1 MPAVHVEL
9 ESIRTREELEAF
21 VASHPESGSLEYK
34 TLADVYRCAECAY
47 CRNPRS
53 QSGPAE
59 ETQPRPGVP
68 LARAAASLAN
78 TQGGAIIVGVR
89 IVEGESGRH
98 ALQDQKCETHTYS
111 QEELTQQLLRL
122 TSPPVEPQIQ
132 TVTSPGAPPAFVLK
146 VRESLVL
153 HGWKP
158 EPGAYLR
165 FSSRFGATTSPMS
178 GSEIEFVTKNKAT
191 YRENTEL
198 RRNVLY
204 AVVSLWHRIFDWPE
218 TRPAG
223 RPWYASYPGIVS
235 KNPYGCA
242 QLQPGLPTWDAFPEV
257 EQLIHDM
264 PSKIAVL
271 HAPHDVALAIREL
284 EELETG
290 IPHSILDPIEGRFL
304 AVVRSLA
311 RQERVVEGLDPLARI
326 APNLGADLERAHAYF
341 IQGSADRAYA
351 LSFGAALGSYKS
363 STGSSLG
370 PDATRQATRGL
381 AHALSGLLP
390 TSIRLLAL
398 YLDLRDRFGAG
409 SLGLDEPGDA
419 LLRGL

>member
-1 MPAVHVEL
+1 MPPIAEEL
-9 ESIRTREELEAF
+9 ESIRTRTELATF
-21 VASHPESGSLEYK
+21 VSANPETGSLEYK
-34 TLADVYRCAECAY
+34 TLADVYRCGTCAY

-53 QSGPAE
+53 RSELAE
-59 ETQPRPGVP
+59 ETEPQPGTP

-78 TQGGAIIVGVR
+78 THGGVIIVGAR

-98 ALQDQKCETHTYS
+98 ALQDQKCETHAYT

-122 TSPPVEPQIQ
+122 TSPAVEPQIRS
-132 TVTSPGAPPAFVLK
+132 VTSPGEPPAFVLK

-153 HGWKP
+153 HGWKSD
-158 EPGAYLR
+158 PGGYLR

-178 GSEIEFVTKNKAT
+178 GSEIEFVTRNKAT
-191 YRENTEL
+191 YRENTEV

-204 AVVSLWHRIFDWPE
+204 AVVSLWHQVFDWPE
-218 TRPAG
+218 ARPAG

-242 QLQPGLPTWDAFPEV
+242 QLQPGLPTWEAFPEI
-257 EQLIHDM
+257 EKLIYDM

-271 HAPHDVALAIREL
+271 HAPHDVASAVREL
-284 EELETG
+284 EELEVG
-290 IPHSILDPIEGRFL
+290 VPHSVLDPVEGRLL

-311 RQERVVEGLDPLARI
+311 RQERLVEGLDPLARI
-326 APNLGADLERAHAYF
+326 APLLGTDLERAHAYF
-341 IQGSADRAYA
+341 MQGSSDRAHA
-351 LSFGAALGSYKS
+351 LSFGSALGVYRS
-363 STGSSLG
+363 STGTSLG
-370 PDATRQATRGL
+370 PDARREATRGL

-398 YLDLRDRFGAG
+398 YSDLRDRFGPT
-409 SLGLDEPGDA
+409 SLGLDERGDA
-419 LLRGL
+419 LLREL